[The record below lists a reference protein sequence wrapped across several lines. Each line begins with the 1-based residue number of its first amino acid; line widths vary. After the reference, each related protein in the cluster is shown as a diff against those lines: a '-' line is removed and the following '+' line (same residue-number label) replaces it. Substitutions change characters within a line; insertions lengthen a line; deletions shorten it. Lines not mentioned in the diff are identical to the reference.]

1 MVTFL
6 SISSEIDPMLIPH
19 DFFGDKPTSVDVI
32 VSCRYAASLLEKMTH
47 FRVAIWLLYVS
58 MFEMS
63 VSASMNNQNA
73 SFYSKPL
80 LN

>member
-1 MVTFL
+1 MITFL

-19 DFFGDKPTSVDVI
+19 DFFGDKPTSVPVI
-32 VSCRYAASLLEKMTH
+32 VSCRYAASLYLKKMTH

-73 SFYSKPL
+73 FFL
-80 LN
+80 